1 MGCPVECPGEQCLA
15 QQPGSEHASLV
26 AWSDRVLGRTAKEER
41 ITAASRQLMAEVNA
55 FRAGQENTKAA
66 YLAAEEA
73 AKAVDAEIASAPE
86 S

>member
-1 MGCPVECPGEQCLA
+1 MTPQISTMRPAVSLSSSLICA
-15 QQPGSEHASLV
+15 ASMPICGP
-26 AWSDRVLGRTAKEER
+26 REER

-73 AKAVDAEIASAPE
+73 AKAVDAEIASA